1 MDNNIHDLEKTILC
15 KQESVKANSR
25 KVAIMN
31 MIKTRKLILALG
43 FLCLAV
49 CSVNLNAKTR
59 CKLTKTEITLKKSEK
74 YRLVLKGASSNK
86 VRWISGNK
94 KIASV
99 NKGIIKAYTTGN
111 VNIAARY
118 KNKTYRCK
126 VHVVAL
132 NKDKLTIASGSTYAL
147 KVKYGKK
154 PVWTSSNSN
163 VVTVAPNGVITAIN
177 SGKAVIRCKTGGRF
191 LKATVYVPAIS
202 SEMMQLE
209 AGQTSSLVVTNTG
222 HYKSFLSDNNQVA
235 EVSKAGKVVAK
246 KIGTANIICKTGN
259 ARLAC
264 RLTVVLPSNITTP
277 MSDLPSSSKVDRQK
291 VEINSYPEKKTYIVY
306 KQSGSTNKN
315 SGKNGVP
322 YNYMPNHGCAACSL
336 ATVLNGM
343 GAGGFTPI
351 DVTETVEKNVLGQ
364 EAWKKNYANPNKQVP
379 LSLYGMT
386 VIMDR
391 YGIKN
396 RYVRCFPG
404 AEIAGDT
411 QATAGAAKQEI
422 VRHLK
427 TGNPVV
433 IEVSKTNW
441 VTGKQD
447 KKWSNSYHTM
457 VVLGMTDTGKAIL
470 ADPANRD
477 GFGSQQRL
485 KYVSMDEMVQY
496 MFSCTKLTSTSVY
509 WGGKSSGG
517 GYILVNPQ

>member
-1 MDNNIHDLEKTILC
+1 MK
-15 KQESVKANSR
+15 
-25 KVAIMN
+25 
-31 MIKTRKLILALG
+31 KTRKLILAFGL
-43 FLCLAV
+43 LCLIV
-49 CSVNLNAKTR
+49 CSVNLNAKAR
-59 CKLTKTEITLKKSEK
+59 YRLTKTEITLRKSDK
-74 YRLVLKGASSNK
+74 YRLSLKGVAAGK
-86 VRWISGNK
+86 VKWGTGNK
-94 KIASV
+94 KIAIV
-99 NKGIIKAYTTGN
+99 KNGIIKAYKPGN
-111 VNIAARY
+111 VYIIAKY
-118 KNKTYRCK
+118 KKKTYRCK
-126 VHVVAL
+126 VHVAAL
-132 NKDKLTIASGSTYAL
+132 SKDKLTLASGSTYAL
-147 KVKYGKK
+147 KLKYGKN
-154 PVWTSSNSN
+154 PVWISSNSN

-177 SGKAVIRCKTGGRF
+177 SGKAVISCKTGGKI
-191 LKATVYVPAIS
+191 LKAAVYVPAIS
-202 SEMMQLE
+202 SEVMQLE
-209 AGQTSSLVVTNTG
+209 AGQSSSLVIKNTG
-222 HYKSFLSDNNQVA
+222 HDKSFFSDNNQVA

-277 MSDLPSSSKVDRQK
+277 MSELPTSSKVDRQK
-291 VEINSYPEKKTYIVY
+291 VEINSYPGKKTYIVY

-404 AEIAGDT
+404 AETSGDT
-411 QATAGAAKQEI
+411 LATAGAAKQEI

-457 VVLGMTDTGKAIL
+457 VVLGMTDTGKAIV